1 MSQRA
6 NFSKA
11 LRDFVT
17 LKYYFDFNSF
27 RRVKRNHPVNNL
39 TVLVI
44 HNKQNYHTRKFIS
57 ANSCPNGFILVS
69 FESLTIVVFR
79 KGCIADVQYLKKK
92 TFLSSKTSE
101 EMSLQANFRQALKL
115 NTS

>member
-27 RRVKRNHPVNNL
+27 RRVKRNHPENNL
-39 TVLVI
+39 TVLV
-44 HNKQNYHTRKFIS
+44 YRS
-57 ANSCPNGFILVS
+57 NSLSEV
-69 FESLTIVVFR
+69 ES
-79 KGCIADVQYLKKK
+79 
-92 TFLSSKTSE
+92 
-101 EMSLQANFRQALKL
+101 KL
-115 NTS
+115 